1 MNIYIFNDKKG
12 KTEIIEIDESRIADN
27 SDLEFFNDNN
37 IRKVWHSGEEEWYL
51 SIVDVVYFLTDSK
64 DPKQYIKKMRQRDKE
79 LSDKWGTI
87 CTPLQM
93 LAPDGKMR
101 KTQAANIEGILRII
115 QSISSPKAEPF
126 KIWLAK
132 VGAERL
138 DEIADPEKA
147 MQRAVATYK
156 AKGYSDKWISQ
167 RLRSIEI
174 RKELTDEWKNSG
186 ISNAKEY
193 AALTNILTMAWSGKS
208 VQAYKKLKGLRK
220 ENLRDNMTNTELALN
235 LLAEVS
241 TTELSKTKRP
251 KGFDQTKEVTRAGG
265 KIAGNA
271 REELERQLG
280 HSVLTSANAKVP
292 ELLDDSE
299 KEVKERKTARKQHR

>member
-1 MNIYIFNDKKG
+1 MNIYIYNDKKG
-12 KTEIIEIDESRIADN
+12 KTEIIEIDESKVED
-27 SDLEFFNDNN
+27 SPDLEFFNDND

-79 LSDKWGTI
+79 LSSKWGTI

-101 KTQAANIEGILRII
+101 KTQEPNGDGILRII
-115 QSISSPKAEPF
+115 QTISSPKAEPF
-126 KIWLAK
+126 HIWLAK

-138 DEIADPEKA
+138 DEVADPEKA

-174 RKELTDEWKNSG
+174 RKELTDEWQNSG
-186 ISNAKEY
+186 ISSPKEY

-208 VQAYKKLKGLRK
+208 VQAYKRLKGIRK

-241 TTELSKTKRP
+241 ATELSKNRNP
-251 KGFDQTKEVTRAGG
+251 KGFDQTKEVTVAGG

-271 REELERQLG
+271 RKELEQQLG
-280 HSVLTSANAKVP
+280 HSVLSSANAKEP
-292 ELLDDSE
+292 DLLDDLE
-299 KEVKERKTARKQHR
+299 KDET

>member
-1 MNIYIFNDKKG
+1 M
-12 KTEIIEIDESRIADN
+12 
-27 SDLEFFNDNN
+27 
-37 IRKVWHSGEEEWYL
+37 
-51 SIVDVVYFLTDSK
+51 VYFLTDSK

-79 LSDKWGTI
+79 LSSKWGTI

-101 KTQAANIEGILRII
+101 KTQAANVEGILRII

-138 DEIADPEKA
+138 DEISDPEKA

-156 AKGYSDKWISQ
+156 AKGYSDKWITQ

-174 RKELTDEWKNSG
+174 RKELTDEWHNSG
-186 ISNAKEY
+186 ISSSKEY

-241 TTELSKTKRP
+241 ATELSKSKNP
-251 KGFDQTKEVTRAGG
+251 KGFNQTKEITMAGG

-280 HSVLTSANAKVP
+280 HSVLSSANAKEP
-292 ELLDDSE
+292 DLLDDSK
-299 KEVKERKTARKQHR
+299 KEES

>member
-1 MNIYIFNDKKG
+1 MQNGRKRKVIYDDKKS
-12 KTEIIEIDESRIADN
+12 KTEIIEIDDSKVEDN
-27 SDLEFFNDNN
+27 PNLEFFNDND

-51 SIVDVVYFLTDSK
+51 SIIDVVRFLTDSK
-64 DPKQYIKKMRQRDKE
+64 DPKQYIKKMRQRDEE
-79 LSDKWGTI
+79 LSSKWGTI

-101 KTQAANIEGILRII
+101 KTQAANVEGILRII

-126 KIWLAK
+126 KLWLAK

-156 AKGYSDKWISQ
+156 AKGYSDKWITQ

-174 RKELTDEWKNSG
+174 RKELTDEWQNSG
-186 ISNAKEY
+186 ISSSKEY

-241 TTELSKTKRP
+241 ATELSKSRNP
-251 KGFDQTKEVTRAGG
+251 KGFAQTKDVTVAGG
-265 KIAGNA
+265 RIAGNA

-280 HSVLTSANAKVP
+280 HSVLSPANANEP
-292 ELLDDSE
+292 GLLDDTD
-299 KEVKERKTARKQHR
+299 KEES